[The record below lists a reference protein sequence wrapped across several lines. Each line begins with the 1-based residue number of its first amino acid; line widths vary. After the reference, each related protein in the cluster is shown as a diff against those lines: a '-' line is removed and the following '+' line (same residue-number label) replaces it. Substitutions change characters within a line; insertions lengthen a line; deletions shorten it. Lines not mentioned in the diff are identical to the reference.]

1 MTQAGLQPEPDP
13 GFARSITTA
22 RKSDHIRINLEE
34 DVTAKGVA
42 AGFDDYRFLH
52 SALPEVDLSQVSTE
66 LELFGRRLAAPLL
79 ISCMTG
85 GTEVAAT
92 INRTLAEVA
101 QAFRLPMGLGSG
113 RVLLEYPEVLP
124 TFDVRPAAPDILLFA
139 NLGAVQLNRSV
150 GVDDCRRLLDLLQAD
165 CLVLHLNPL
174 QEAIQPEGDTIF
186 GDLIS
191 KIEGLC
197 RRLERPVIVKE
208 VGWGI
213 SSDLVRKLFDAGVS
227 AVDVA
232 GAGGTSWSEV
242 ESHRVSE
249 PWRARMAAAFAGW
262 GIPTAQALREAR
274 AAAPG
279 RLVFASGGIRN
290 GIDLA
295 KAVALGADLVGVAS
309 PFLKAAAQGLEA
321 VADVGRELVETL
333 RVTMFCIGARSL
345 RELRGTP
352 RLRIPVPSGLGVH
365 TEQLELATARTGQV
379 IDITPEV
386 EAVVARSGL
395 ANGQVHV
402 FSNHTT
408 CAVRINENEELLFGD
423 FERFLE
429 RLAPA
434 GGYAHDDLAR
444 RVAILPDE
452 PINGHSHCR
461 HLVLSSSEVVPL
473 RDGRMTLGRWQR
485 VLLLELCHAR
495 QRRVTIQVMGA

>member
-1 MTQAGLQPEPDP
+1 MTQAGLEPEPERS
-13 GFARSITTA
+13 FARSVTAA
-22 RKSDHIRINLEE
+22 RKGDHIRINLEE
-34 DVTAKGVA
+34 DVGAKGVC

-52 SALPEVDLSQVSTE
+52 RALPEVDLSEVTTE
-66 LELFGRRLAAPLL
+66 LDLFGRRLSAPLL

-85 GTEVAAT
+85 GTEAAAT
-92 INRTLAEVA
+92 INRNLAEVA
-101 QAFRLPMGLGSG
+101 QAFDLPMGLGSG
-113 RVLLEYPEVLP
+113 RVLLEQPEVLP
-124 TFDVRPAAPDILLFA
+124 TFDVRPVAPDILLFA
-139 NLGAVQLNRSV
+139 NLGAVQLNRA
-150 GVDDCRRLLDLLQAD
+150 VDVDSCRRLLDLLQAD

-174 QEAIQPEGDTIF
+174 QEAIQPEGDTTF
-186 GDLIS
+186 RDLLP
-191 KIEGLC
+191 KIESLC

-213 SSDLVRKLFDAGVS
+213 SSDLVRRLFDAGVS

-274 AAAPG
+274 AAAPN
-279 RLVFASGGIRN
+279 RLVFASGGVRN

-295 KAVALGADLVGVAS
+295 KAVALGADLVGIAS
-309 PFLKAAAQGLEA
+309 PFLKAAAEGPEA
-321 VADVGRELVETL
+321 VADVGRELIETL

-345 RELRGTP
+345 REVRGTP
-352 RLRIPVPSGLGVH
+352 RLLKPAPAAFAVH
-365 TEQLELATARTGQV
+365 AEQLEFATSRAGHV
-379 IDITPEV
+379 MDITPEV
-386 EAVVARSGL
+386 EAVVARSGVL
-395 ANGQVHV
+395 NGQVHV

-408 CAVRINENEELLFGD
+408 CAVRINENEELLFSD

-429 RLAPA
+429 RLAPP
-434 GGYAHDDLAR
+434 GGYEHDDLAR
-444 RVAILPDE
+444 RTAVLPDE

-461 HLVLSSSEVVPL
+461 HLVLSSSESVPL
-473 RDGRMTLGRWQR
+473 HDGRLALGPWQR

-495 QRRVTIQVMGA
+495 DRCVTVQVIGA